1 MDVET
6 QAGGEVNAGVDR
18 LVAEIDRAVGLI
30 EHLRRENAELKQQR
44 QSLQGDVTRL
54 EGELSELR
62 ADRDR
67 LQDIYDDNASLIE
80 NRTEIKNKIGAML
93 SRLDALNHES
103 NTDDA

>member
-1 MDVET
+1 MDVDA

-18 LVAEIDRAVGLI
+18 LVAEIDRAVELI
-30 EHLRRENAELKQQR
+30 EHLRRENTDLKQQR

-54 EGELSELR
+54 ESELSELR
-62 ADRDR
+62 VDRDR
-67 LQDIYDDNASLIE
+67 LQGIYDDNASLIE
-80 NRTEIKNKIGAML
+80 NRTEIQSKIGAML